1 MKWYPW
7 YPFLLLDGLQDVQDL
22 ANVAILGL
30 QERGQPSA
38 LVGEAHVCHGLESH
52 LDPGV
57 SVSHLGL
64 SWGDLSLHSR
74 GRGCLC
80 LGEVGVQRALVLGDL
95 LSGVLLVRDHS
106 PVLLIIRRGGGLLS
120 RLGLNL
126 ISLLLL
132 LHFLVALFLLLLLSS
147 SLLVGG
153 ACGG

>member
-7 YPFLLLDGLQDVQDL
+7 YPFLLLDRLQNVQDL
-22 ANVAILGL
+22 ADVAILGL
-30 QERGQPSA
+30 QKRGQPAA

-80 LGEVGVQRALVLGDL
+80 LGEVGVQRALVLG
-95 LSGVLLVRDHS
+95 
-106 PVLLIIRRGGGLLS
+106 GLLS
-120 RLGLNL
+120 RLRLNL
-126 ISLLLL
+126 IRLLG
-132 LHFLVALFLLLLLSS
+132 LFLLLFLIS
-147 SLLVGG
+147 SLLGG
-153 ACGG
+153 GGG

>member
-7 YPFLLLDGLQDVQDL
+7 YPFLLLDRLQNVQDL
-22 ANVAILGL
+22 ADVAILGL
-30 QERGQPSA
+30 QKQGQPAA

-57 SVSHLGL
+57 SVSHLSLG
-64 SWGDLSLHSR
+64 SGDLSLRSR

-80 LGEVGVQRALVLGDL
+80 FGEVGVKRALVLGDL
-95 LSGVLLVRDHS
+95 LRVLDSLLLGVLLVRDHS

-126 ISLLLL
+126 ISLLVTL
-132 LHFLVALFLLLLLSS
+132 LLLLLSS
-147 SLLVGG
+147 SLLGGG
-153 ACGG
+153 AGGG